1 MKMCTKKKYANT
13 TFKVRKRH
21 WLVCLRPPGSIGLR
35 HYLLFT
41 IIILSGKYLRI
52 TFQKAIANN
61 KQNVYIVRGKN
72 FFPFILGMAFGQA
85 LNVASN
91 ENESTNHMFAN
102 QYLIIASN
110 VLRANTI
117 YKVILYSTV
126 LFDIELL

>member
-52 TFQKAIANN
+52 TFQKAIAN
-61 KQNVYIVRGKN
+61 KKFIYRAREECS
-72 FFPFILGMAFGQA
+72 FFILGMASGQA
-85 LNVASN
+85 LNVAYN

-117 YKVILYSTV
+117 YNVISDSKSFV
-126 LFDIELL
+126 SHII